1 MTESSN
7 IRMIPKKRILWLTSI
22 VLPKAA
28 KIISMPETPFGGWV
42 SQMID
47 KLSENK
53 DYIIAIAMKSSVKS
67 LRIEKYNNITFYY
80 VPQCNFNKL
89 DVSKRDAEEVI
100 NNFKPDLIHAEGSEM
115 KYSNTFL
122 KIFNGRKL
130 VSLQG
135 ILNGYEQ
142 YESGN
147 LNFSKIIKYCNP
159 YDFIF
164 LFLFSIN
171 KKLIFNKRLK
181 IEIDTIKS
189 ADYLLGRTNWDRAHS
204 FFYNPSAM
212 YFKCNRI
219 LRPTF
224 YSLNKQDKIQ
234 HSIFIGNCGQARKG
248 AHFVMEAISY
258 LIPFYPNIRLYIA
271 GHSFLNDNSIKT
283 KLGYRG
289 YLKRL
294 IRRLKI
300 ENNVQFL
307 GILNE
312 QEMANIMSKMEVFVM
327 SSIIENSPNTL
338 GEAMILKTPVI
349 ASYNGGV
356 PDMCEDGKEGIL
368 YRANDSKNLAF
379 SIKKLLDN
387 PSHAHQLAQNAFIKS
402 KETHNPEKNYLD
414 LLDCYKTIFINS

>member
-1 MTESSN
+1 
-7 IRMIPKKRILWLTSI
+7 
-22 VLPKAA
+22 
-28 KIISMPETPFGGWV
+28 
-42 SQMID
+42 
-47 KLSENK
+47 
-53 DYIIAIAMKSSVKS
+53 
-67 LRIEKYNNITFYY
+67 
-80 VPQCNFNKL
+80 
-89 DVSKRDAEEVI
+89 
-100 NNFKPDLIHAEGSEM
+100 
-115 KYSNTFL
+115 
-122 KIFNGRKL
+122 
-130 VSLQG
+130 
-135 ILNGYEQ
+135 
-142 YESGN
+142 
-147 LNFSKIIKYCNP
+147 
-159 YDFIF
+159 
-164 LFLFSIN
+164 
-171 KKLIFNKRLK
+171 
-181 IEIDTIKS
+181 
-189 ADYLLGRTNWDRAHS
+189 
-204 FFYNPSAM
+204 
-212 YFKCNRI
+212 
-219 LRPTF
+219 
-224 YSLNKQDKIQ
+224 
-234 HSIFIGNCGQARKG
+234 
-248 AHFVMEAISY
+248 MEAISY

-387 PSHAHQLAQNAFIKS
+387 PSLANQLAQNAFIKS